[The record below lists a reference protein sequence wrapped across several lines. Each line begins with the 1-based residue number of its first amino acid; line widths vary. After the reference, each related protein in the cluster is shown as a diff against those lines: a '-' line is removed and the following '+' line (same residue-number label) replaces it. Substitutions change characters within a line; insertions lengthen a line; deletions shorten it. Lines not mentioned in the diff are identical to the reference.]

1 MILEVF
7 AVVFGIVIFF
17 LLYIFLFRCQQIASF
32 RINYLRE
39 ESDFLMRT
47 MWIDD
52 KGGVFARFDA
62 LPSFDS
68 MVWKFWIPVQKFY
81 QPLSEFYDLSKVKD
95 IYTEA
100 EISMLKYLVDY
111 AKKDLYSFKEKDN
124 DNYYRC

>member
-1 MILEVF
+1 MIWI
-7 AVVFGIVIFF
+7 VVILFVLLMLF
-17 LLYIFLFRCQQIASF
+17 LFYIFLIRSQEISSF

-62 LPSFDS
+62 LPSFDV
-68 MVWKFWIPVQKFY
+68 MVWKFWIPAKKFY
-81 QPLSEFYDLSKVKD
+81 QSLSVFYDMSKVKD

-100 EISMLKYLVDY
+100 EISLLRGLVNQTKTDIMSSWRNSN
-111 AKKDLYSFKEKDN
+111 AN
-124 DNYYRC
+124 H